1 MTNSNNNKKEQ
12 KAKTKQKCEQR
23 NAHTSNYN
31 NWFEA
36 GGIKNKNILEN
47 KNTEDEGGSRS

>member
-47 KNTEDEGGSRS
+47 KNTEDKGGSRS